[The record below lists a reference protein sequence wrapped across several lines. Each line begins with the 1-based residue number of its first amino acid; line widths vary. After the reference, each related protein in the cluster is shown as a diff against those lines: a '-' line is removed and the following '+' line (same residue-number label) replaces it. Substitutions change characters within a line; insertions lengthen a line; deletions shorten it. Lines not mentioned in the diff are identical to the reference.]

1 MSVSAPLGKNLGVET
16 ITQVKAST
24 ENIKAAQMTLIQK
37 TRDIEETI
45 ITSNQNSLSA
55 KERVEASRTEVFA
68 SGKSLESSI
77 KLMNAGVSTFLDV
90 IQAQGLKV
98 NAQVGL
104 AENITDYNIAQVQ
117 LLFDS
122 GIISIDNVLNGY
134 QQTP

>member
-1 MSVSAPLGKNLGVET
+1 
-16 ITQVKAST
+16 
-24 ENIKAAQMTLIQK
+24 MTLIQK